1 LNRKDAV
8 SGMRF
13 AHREMLTPQV
23 AWLVVGIIGYF
34 LLQNAVSGSTY
45 ADAAMGWWQRLGYSG
60 LVALLQ
66 SPISYACCVLTL
78 YVVRDQRPLVT
89 ALALLAMVLI
99 LGATCTAIVLAVF
112 EAVPGAPARDLRL
125 DRIYG
130 ACVFYL
136 LSATS
141 LVYYVL
147 WVRLNRRTGAEDA
160 EGAAGAHLA
169 EVPDDGPR
177 TITTAHSERRSP
189 TPGVQATA
197 SEDAASED
205 AGRHTAVK
213 ESRFFDRLPDELG
226 RDIIYLSAAA
236 HYVDVVTTTGSASIL
251 LRFSDA
257 VAELGDLGMRVHRSY
272 WAAYGHV
279 KRAVRRDGRTL
290 LLLTGDHEVRVG
302 RNYLAEVR
310 AAVPKA
316 WIRARRRRTTEARP
330 DAEVSVRD

>member
-1 LNRKDAV
+1 MNSKVAV

-13 AHREMLTPQV
+13 AHREMLKPEI

-34 LLQNAVSGSTY
+34 LLHNAMSGSTY
-45 ADAAMGWWQRLGYSG
+45 ADAAMGWGRRLGYTG

-78 YVVRDQRPLVT
+78 YVVRDQRPVVM
-89 ALALLAMVLI
+89 AFALLAMVLI

-112 EAVPGAPARDLRL
+112 EAVPGAPIRSVRL

-130 ACVFYL
+130 ASVFYL
-136 LSATS
+136 FSATS
-141 LVYYVL
+141 LLYYVL
-147 WVRLNRRTGAEDA
+147 WVRLTRRGGTGETEHAA
-160 EGAAGAHLA
+160 GVGAAR
-169 EVPDDGPR
+169 VRDDVPR
-177 TITTAHSERRSP
+177 TMTTASSARLSS
-189 TPGVQATA
+189 TGG
-197 SEDAASED
+197 DAASASD
-205 AGRHTAVK
+205 DMRPRAVAS

-226 RDIIYLSAAA
+226 RDIIYLAAAA
-236 HYVDVVTTTGSASIL
+236 HYVDVVTAAGSASIL

-272 WAAYGHV
+272 WAAYSHV

-302 RNYLAEVR
+302 RNYLADVR

-316 WIRARRRRTTEARP
+316 WVRARRRRTTETPP
-330 DAEVSVRD
+330 DAQAPLRD

>member
-1 LNRKDAV
+1 
-8 SGMRF
+8 MRF
-13 AHREMLTPQV
+13 AHREMLKPEV

-34 LLQNAVSGSTY
+34 LLHNAMSGSTD
-45 ADAAMGWWQRLGYSG
+45 ADVAMGWARRLGYSG

-78 YVVRDQRPLVT
+78 YVVRDQRPAVT
-89 ALALLAMVLI
+89 ALALLAMVLV

-112 EAVPGAPARDLRL
+112 EAIPGAPMRSLRL

-136 LSATS
+136 FSATS
-141 LVYYVL
+141 LLYYVL
-147 WVRLNRRTGAEDA
+147 WVRLNRR
-160 EGAAGAHLA
+160 AGAGEA
-169 EVPDDGPR
+169 QETAGVRGASAADNAARGVSA
-177 TITTAHSERRSP
+177 AHSVSPSP
-189 TPGVQATA
+189 TPEAPATA
-197 SEDAASED
+197 LDDTARSAAAE
-205 AGRHTAVK
+205 

-226 RDIIYLSAAA
+226 RDIIYLAAAA
-236 HYVDVVTTTGSASIL
+236 HYVDVVTAAGSASIL

-272 WAAYGHV
+272 WAAYRHV
-279 KRAVRRDGRTL
+279 KRAVRRDGRTV
-290 LLLTGDHEVRVG
+290 LLLTGGHEVRVG

-316 WIRARRRRTTEARP
+316 WVRARRRRTTETPP
-330 DAEVSVRD
+330 DAEASLRD

>member
-1 LNRKDAV
+1 MSSKEAV
-8 SGMRF
+8 GGMRL
-13 AHREMLTPQV
+13 AHREMLKPEI

-34 LLQNAVSGSTY
+34 LLHNAMSGSIY
-45 ADAAMGWWQRLGYSG
+45 ADAAMGWGRRLGYTG

-89 ALALLAMVLI
+89 ATALLAMVLV

-112 EAVPGAPARDLRL
+112 EAIPDVQVRNLRL

-136 LSATS
+136 FSATS

-147 WVRLNRRTGAEDA
+147 WVRLRRRTGAEETD
-160 EGAAGAHLA
+160 GAASARVGEVPGDTPRTMTAARAGGPSPGA
-169 EVPDDGPR
+169 EVP
-177 TITTAHSERRSP
+177 
-189 TPGVQATA
+189 ATA
-197 SEDAASED
+197 LDDSRRR
-205 AGRHTAVK
+205 AGAQ

-226 RDIIYLSAAA
+226 RDIIYLAAAA
-236 HYVDVVTTTGSASIL
+236 HYVDVITAAGSASIL
-251 LRFSDA
+251 MRFSDA

-272 WAAYGHV
+272 WAAHGHV
-279 KRAVRRDGRTL
+279 RRAVRRDGRTL

-302 RNYLAEVR
+302 RNYLADVR

-316 WIRARRRRTTEARP
+316 WIRARRRRNSEAPP
-330 DAEVSVRD
+330 DTGAAFDD

>member
-1 LNRKDAV
+1 
-8 SGMRF
+8 MRF
-13 AHREMLTPQV
+13 AHREMLKPQV
-23 AWLVVGIIGYF
+23 AWLVVGMIGYF

-45 ADAAMGWWQRLGYSG
+45 ADAGMGWAQRLGYSG

-66 SPISYACCVLTL
+66 SPISYACCVLTF
-78 YVVRDQRPLVT
+78 YVVRDQRPVVM
-89 ALALLAMVLI
+89 ACALLAMVLV

-112 EAVPGAPARDLRL
+112 EAVPGAPIRDLRL

-136 LSATS
+136 FSATS

-147 WVRLNRRTGAEDA
+147 WVRLNRRAEA
-160 EGAAGAHLA
+160 EEAAGARGA
-169 EVPDDGPR
+169 EVPHDAPR
-177 TITTAHSERRSP
+177 GTTAAHSARPS
-189 TPGVQATA
+189 ATA
-197 SEDAASED
+197 EVRATALDD
-205 AGRHTAVK
+205 TRRRAGAK

-226 RDIIYLSAAA
+226 RDIIYLAAAA
-236 HYVDVVTTTGSASIL
+236 HYVDVITAAGSASIL

-316 WIRARRRRTTEARP
+316 WVRARRRRTTETDEQASR
-330 DAEVSVRD
+330 RD

>member
-1 LNRKDAV
+1 MNSKEAV
-8 SGMRF
+8 GGMRF
-13 AHREMLTPQV
+13 AHREMLKPEIT
-23 AWLVVGIIGYF
+23 WLVVGIIGYF
-34 LLQNAVSGSTY
+34 LLHNAMSGSTY
-45 ADAAMGWWQRLGYSG
+45 ADAAMGWGRRLGYTG

-78 YVVRDQRPLVT
+78 YVVRDQRPVVT

-112 EAVPGAPARDLRL
+112 EAVPGAPIRSLRL

-130 ACVFYL
+130 ASVFYL
-136 LSATS
+136 FSATS
-141 LVYYVL
+141 LLYYVL
-147 WVRLNRRTGAEDA
+147 WVRLNRRGGTGET
-160 EGAAGAHLA
+160 EHAAGTGVA
-169 EVPDDGPR
+169 EVRDDAPR
-177 TITTAHSERRSP
+177 RVTTAHSAPLSSSP
-189 TPGVQATA
+189 GGAATA
-197 SEDAASED
+197 PDDMRQRAVAS
-205 AGRHTAVK
+205 

-226 RDIIYLSAAA
+226 RDIIYLAAAA
-236 HYVDVVTTTGSASIL
+236 HYVDVVTAAGSASIL

-272 WAAYGHV
+272 WAAYSHV

-316 WIRARRRRTTEARP
+316 WVRARRRRTSETPP
-330 DAEVSVRD
+330 DAQDPLRD

>member
-1 LNRKDAV
+1 
-8 SGMRF
+8 MRF
-13 AHREMLTPQV
+13 AHREMLKPGI

-45 ADAAMGWWQRLGYSG
+45 ADAGIGWTQRLGYSG

-78 YVVRDQRPLVT
+78 YVVRDQRPVVV
-89 ALALLAMVLI
+89 AFALLAMVLI
-99 LGATCTAIVLAVF
+99 LAATCTAIVLAVF
-112 EAVPGAPARDLRL
+112 EAVPGAPIRNLRL

-130 ACVFYL
+130 ASVFYL
-136 LSATS
+136 FSATS
-141 LVYYVL
+141 LLYYVL
-147 WVRLNRRTGAEDA
+147 WLRLNRRAGTE
-160 EGAAGAHLA
+160 EAAGPRVA
-169 EVPDDGPR
+169 EVPHDAPR
-177 TITTAHSERRSP
+177 TMTAPHSGPPAPVREIP
-189 TPGVQATA
+189 
-197 SEDAASED
+197 AAALEE
-205 AGRHTAVK
+205 AHGRAAAK

-226 RDIIYLSAAA
+226 RDIICLAAAA
-236 HYVDVVTTTGSASIL
+236 HYVDVTTAAGSASIL

-290 LLLTGDHEVRVG
+290 LLLTGGHEVRVG
-302 RNYLAEVR
+302 RNYLADVR

-316 WIRARRRRTTEARP
+316 WVRAKRRRSGETP
-330 DAEVSVRD
+330 PAEGASRRD

>member
-1 LNRKDAV
+1 
-8 SGMRF
+8 MRF
-13 AHREMLTPQV
+13 AHREMLKPGI

-45 ADAAMGWWQRLGYSG
+45 ADAGIGWAQRLGYSG

-78 YVVRDQRPLVT
+78 YVVRDQRPVVV

-99 LGATCTAIVLAVF
+99 LAATCTAIALAVF
-112 EAVPGAPARDLRL
+112 EAVPGAPIRNLRL

-130 ACVFYL
+130 ASVFYL
-136 LSATS
+136 FSATS
-141 LVYYVL
+141 FLYYVL
-147 WVRLNRRTGAEDA
+147 WVRLNRRAGTEEASGGRVAELPHEA
-160 EGAAGAHLA
+160 PTMTALHS
-169 EVPDDGPR
+169 GPP
-177 TITTAHSERRSP
+177 SP
-189 TPGVQATA
+189 TREVAA
-197 SEDAASED
+197 AASEE
-205 AGRHTAVK
+205 ARGRAAAQ

-226 RDIIYLSAAA
+226 HDIIYLAAAA
-236 HYVDVVTTTGSASIL
+236 HYVDVTTAAGSASIL

-302 RNYLAEVR
+302 RNYLADVR

-316 WIRARRRRTTEARP
+316 WVRAKRRRSAETPPAGEA
-330 DAEVSVRD
+330 SVRD

>member
-1 LNRKDAV
+1 MNSKDAA

-13 AHREMLTPQV
+13 AHREMLKPEV
-23 AWLVVGIIGYF
+23 ALLVVGIIAYF
-34 LLQNAVSGSTY
+34 LLQSAVSGSTY
-45 ADAAMGWWQRLGYSG
+45 ADAAMGWGQRLGYSG

-89 ALALLAMVLI
+89 ALALLAMVLV

-112 EAVPGAPARDLRL
+112 EAVPGAPARNLRL

-147 WVRLNRRTGAEDA
+147 WVRLNRRTGAEEA
-160 EGAAGAHLA
+160 EGAAAAHVA
-169 EVPDDGPR
+169 EVPEEGPR
-177 TITTAHSERRSP
+177 TITTPHSGRPSP
-189 TPGVQATA
+189 TAEVPATV
-197 SEDAASED
+197 SEDS
-205 AGRHTAVK
+205 GRHAVVK

-236 HYVDVVTTTGSASIL
+236 HYVDVVTAAGSASIL

-272 WAAYGHV
+272 WAAYAHV

-290 LLLTGDHEVRVG
+290 LLLTDDHEVRVG

-316 WIRARRRRTTEARP
+316 WVRARRRRTTETRP
-330 DAEVSVRD
+330 DAEASLHD

>member
-1 LNRKDAV
+1 
-8 SGMRF
+8 
-13 AHREMLTPQV
+13 
-23 AWLVVGIIGYF
+23 
-34 LLQNAVSGSTY
+34 
-45 ADAAMGWWQRLGYSG
+45 MGLQRLGYGGG

-89 ALALLAMVLI
+89 ALALLAMVLV

-112 EAVPGAPARDLRL
+112 EAVPGAPARNLQL

-147 WVRLNRRTGAEDA
+147 WVRLNRRTGAEET
-160 EGAAGAHLA
+160 EGAAAARVA
-169 EVPDDGPR
+169 EVPHDPPR
-177 TITTAHSERRSP
+177 TITTTRSGLPSP
-189 TPGVQATA
+189 TPEVQATA
-197 SEDAASED
+197 SEDAR
-205 AGRHTAVK
+205 RHAVVK

-236 HYVDVVTTTGSASIL
+236 HYVDVVTAAGSASIL

-302 RNYLAEVR
+302 RNYLPEVR

-316 WIRARRRRTTEARP
+316 WIRARRRRTTETPP
-330 DAEVSVRD
+330 DAGVPLRD